1 MLSRAFNI
9 RFLRVKN
16 MIEYIRGTIAEL
28 SPTLAVLDANGVG
41 YGLNISLNTYTAIQ
55 GLSGDVK
62 LYAYES
68 IREDA
73 YQLWGFATKVER
85 ELFLLLTAVSGVG
98 GQSARVILSSM
109 TVPELCDAISR
120 GDERLLK
127 SAKGIGGK
135 TAQRIIVELRD
146 KVMALGV
153 DASAGS
159 SSGETS
165 GIMAANKEVL
175 EEAVAALTML
185 GFSPAP
191 SQKAA
196 IGILRAEPDATVE
209 RVIKLALKML

>member
-1 MLSRAFNI
+1 
-9 RFLRVKN
+9 
-16 MIEYIRGTIAEL
+16 MIEYIRGSIAEL

-41 YGLNISLNTYTAIQ
+41 YGLSISLNTFTAIQ

-62 LYAYES
+62 LYVWES

-85 ELFLLLTAVSGVG
+85 ELFLLLTSVSGVG

-109 TVPELCDAISR
+109 TPRELCDAISR

-127 SAKGIGGK
+127 SAKGVGGK
-135 TAQRIIVELRD
+135 TAQRIIVELKD
-146 KVMALGV
+146 KIVALGI
-153 DASAGS
+153 DAAAGAAGPA
-159 SSGETS
+159 GEPAGTVT
-165 GIMAANKEVL
+165 NKEVL
-175 EEAVAALTML
+175 DEAVAALTML

-196 IGILRAEPDATVE
+196 LGILRAEPDATVE

>member
-1 MLSRAFNI
+1 
-9 RFLRVKN
+9 
-16 MIEYIRGTIAEL
+16 MIEYIRGSIAEL

-41 YGLNISLNTYTAIQ
+41 DGLSISLNTYTAIQ

-62 LYAYES
+62 LYVWES

-85 ELFLLLTAVSGVG
+85 ELFLLLTTVSGVG
-98 GQSARVILSSM
+98 PASARVILSSM
-109 TVPELCDAISR
+109 TPHELCDAISR
-120 GDERLLK
+120 SDERLLK

-135 TAQRIIVELRD
+135 TAQRIIVELKD
-146 KVMALGV
+146 KIVALGI
-153 DASAGS
+153 DAAASGP
-159 SSGETS
+159 SGEPS
-165 GIMAANKEVL
+165 GAGTANKEVL
-175 EEAVAALTML
+175 DEAVAALTML

-196 IGILRAEPDATVE
+196 LGILRAEPDATVE

>member
-1 MLSRAFNI
+1 
-9 RFLRVKN
+9 

-41 YGLNISLNTYTAIQ
+41 YGMSITLNTYSAIQ
-55 GLSGDVK
+55 GLQGDVK
-62 LYAYES
+62 LYVYES

-85 ELFLLLTAVSGVG
+85 ELFLLLTTVSGVG
-98 GQSARVILSSM
+98 PASARVILSSM
-109 TVPELCDAISR
+109 TPHELCDAISR
-120 GDERLLK
+120 SDERLLK

-135 TAQRIIVELRD
+135 TAQRIIVELKD
-146 KVMALGV
+146 KIVALGI
-153 DASAGS
+153 DAAASGP
-159 SSGETS
+159 SGEPS
-165 GIMAANKEVL
+165 GAGTANKEVL
-175 EEAVAALTML
+175 DEAVAALTML

-196 IGILRAEPDATVE
+196 LGILRAEPDATVE

>member
-1 MLSRAFNI
+1 
-9 RFLRVKN
+9 
-16 MIEYIRGTIAEL
+16 MIEYIRGSIAEL

-41 YGLNISLNTYTAIQ
+41 YGLSISLNTYTAIQ

-62 LYAYES
+62 LYVWES

-85 ELFLLLTAVSGVG
+85 ELFLLLTTVSGVG
-98 GQSARVILSSM
+98 PASARVILSSM
-109 TVPELCDAISR
+109 TPHELCDAISR
-120 GDERLLK
+120 SDERLLK

-135 TAQRIIVELRD
+135 TAQRIIVELKD
-146 KVMALGV
+146 KIVALGI
-153 DASAGS
+153 DAAASGPAGEPA
-159 SSGETS
+159 GTVT
-165 GIMAANKEVL
+165 NKEVL
-175 EEAVAALTML
+175 DEAVAALTML

-196 IGILRAEPDATVE
+196 LGILRAEPDATVE

>member
-1 MLSRAFNI
+1 
-9 RFLRVKN
+9 
-16 MIEYIRGTIAEL
+16 MIEYIRGSIAEL

-41 YGLNISLNTYTAIQ
+41 YGLSISLNTYTAIQ
-55 GLSGDVK
+55 GLHGDVK

-85 ELFLLLTAVSGVG
+85 ELFLLLTSVSGVG

-109 TVPELCDAISR
+109 TPAELCDAICRS
-120 GDERLLK
+120 DERLLK

-135 TAQRIIVELRD
+135 TAQRIIVELKD
-146 KVMALGV
+146 KIVSLGL
-153 DASAGS
+153 DAAAGS
-159 SSGETS
+159 PSSQPVT
-165 GIMAANKEVL
+165 AANKEVQD
-175 EEAVAALTML
+175 EAVQALTML

-191 SQKAA
+191 SQKAVV
-196 IGILRAEPDATVE
+196 GILRAEPDASVE

>member
-1 MLSRAFNI
+1 
-9 RFLRVKN
+9 
-16 MIEYIRGTIAEL
+16 MIEYIRGSIAEL

-41 YGLNISLNTYTAIQ
+41 YGLSISLNTFTAIQ

-62 LYAYES
+62 LYVYES

-85 ELFLLLTAVSGVG
+85 ELFLLLTSVSGVG

-109 TVPELCDAISR
+109 TPRELCDAISR

-127 SAKGIGGK
+127 SAKGVGGK
-135 TAQRIIVELRD
+135 TAQRIIVELKD
-146 KVMALGV
+146 KIVALGI
-153 DASAGS
+153 DAAAGAVGGP
-159 SSGETS
+159 SGEPS
-165 GIMAANKEVL
+165 GTVSNKEVL
-175 EEAVAALTML
+175 DEAVAALTML

-196 IGILRAEPDATVE
+196 LGILRAEPDATVE

>member
-1 MLSRAFNI
+1 
-9 RFLRVKN
+9 
-16 MIEYIRGTIAEL
+16 MIEYIRGSIAEL

-41 YGLNISLNTYTAIQ
+41 YGLSISLNTYTAIQ

-62 LYAYES
+62 WYGYES

-85 ELFLLLTAVSGVG
+85 VLFLLLTSVSGVG

-109 TVPELCDAISR
+109 TTSELCDAISR

-135 TAQRIIVELRD
+135 TAQRIIVELKD
-146 KVMALGV
+146 KIVALGI
-153 DASAGS
+153 DAAAGAPTAQPVS
-159 SSGETS
+159 V
-165 GIMAANKEVL
+165 ANKEVL
-175 EEAVAALTML
+175 DEAVAALTML

-196 IGILRAEPDATVE
+196 LGILRAEPDASVE